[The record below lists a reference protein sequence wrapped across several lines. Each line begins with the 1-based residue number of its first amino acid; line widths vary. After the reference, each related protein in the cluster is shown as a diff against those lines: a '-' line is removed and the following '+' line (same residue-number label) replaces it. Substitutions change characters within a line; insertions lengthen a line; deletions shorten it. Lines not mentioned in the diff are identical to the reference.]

1 MQTTSNNLSARP
13 VNGDDYAVWK
23 WTRAPP
29 ASAGSCDVE
38 QS

>member
-13 VNGDDYAVWK
+13 VNGDDCAVWE

-29 ASAGSCDVE
+29 VSAGSCDRE